1 MRVTNKRT
9 TCSHPDLSPKR
20 HYSVSNN
27 VLMQNNFCTKTDCEN
42 IQLNKWGGGGGGRG
56 IKQGSKHVVFERE
69 RERGYN
75 GF

>member
-20 HYSVSNN
+20 HYFVSNN

-42 IQLNKWGGGGGGRG
+42 IQLNKWGGGGGG
-56 IKQGSKHVVFERE
+56 V
-69 RERGYN
+69 
-75 GF
+75 